1 MGNITN
7 CCTRRYSTSAELGVE
22 LLKPTQ
28 RTVLLLGEG
37 NFSYALARVRYHL
50 SKQKNGHLNLI
61 ATSFD
66 SHKELCE
73 KYPESVQILSKLN
86 HLNEKNEADCRVSV
100 FHRVDATRIKE
111 TLSEEALSLLTE
123 VDEVTFCHPHIGN
136 ELLRLNSS
144 LVAHFF
150 N

>member
-1 MGNITN
+1 M
-7 CCTRRYSTSAELGVE
+7 
-22 LLKPTQ
+22 
-28 RTVLLLGEG
+28 
-37 NFSYALARVRYHL
+37 
-50 SKQKNGHLNLI
+50 
-61 ATSFD
+61 
-66 SHKELCE
+66 
-73 KYPESVQILSKLN
+73 
-86 HLNEKNEADCRVSV
+86 NEKNEADCRVSV

-150 N
+150 NSAKALNPSIIQVTLLKDQFERWQIPKVVKLNKLRQLGAFDIESNLYLPEYGYKTRRH

>member
-1 MGNITN
+1 MGNICN
-7 CCTRRYSTSAELGVE
+7 CCTRRYSTSAELGIQ
-22 LLKPTQ
+22 LLKPNQ

-50 SKQKNGHLNLI
+50 SKQKQGHLNLI

-86 HLNEKNEADCRVSV
+86 HLNEKN
-100 FHRVDATRIKE
+100 
-111 TLSEEALSLLTE
+111 
-123 VDEVTFCHPHIGN
+123 
-136 ELLRLNSS
+136 
-144 LVAHFF
+144 
-150 N
+150 